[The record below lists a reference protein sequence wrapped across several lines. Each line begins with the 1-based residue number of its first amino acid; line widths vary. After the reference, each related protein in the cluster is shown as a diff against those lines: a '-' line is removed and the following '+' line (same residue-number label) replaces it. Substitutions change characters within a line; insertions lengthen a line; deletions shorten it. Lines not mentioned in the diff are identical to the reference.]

1 MRAAARTE
9 TGCVLEW
16 RSCKLR
22 ASSVGWSII
31 VAGGPG
37 RIDVVATPIGNL
49 ADLAPRAREALAA
62 ADLVAAEDTRHTGA
76 LLAALGLSRPLV
88 SLHEHNER
96 DRIDSLLARLAAGAH
111 IVLVSDAG
119 TPMVS
124 DPGHV
129 LIRAALGAGHAVGAI
144 PGPSAVLAALTLAGL
159 PTDRF
164 CFEGFLPA
172 GGGARRERLAALAR
186 EPRTLVLFEAPHRI
200 VATLNDLA
208 AAFGPERPAAV
219 AREISKVHETVYR
232 GTLGELLRISGEE
245 PNFAR
250 GEITVVIGG
259 APEREEVGDEA
270 LAQRLLPLLRREL
283 PPARAAAI
291 VSQVTGVPRAT
302 LYARLQGDS

>member
-1 MRAAARTE
+1 M
-9 TGCVLEW
+9 
-16 RSCKLR
+16 
-22 ASSVGWSII
+22 
-31 VAGGPG
+31 AGRPG

-76 LLAALGLSRPLV
+76 LLAALGLSRPLI

-111 IVLVSDAG
+111 LVLVSDAG

-129 LIRAALGAGHAVGAI
+129 LIRAAIDAGYSVSAI
-144 PGPSAVLAALTLAGL
+144 PGPSAVLAALTLSGL

-164 CFEGFLPA
+164 CFEGFLPT
-172 GGGARRERLAALAR
+172 GGGARRERLATLAR

-200 VATLNDLA
+200 AATLGELA
-208 AAFGPERPAAV
+208 QAFGPERPAAV

-232 GTLGELLRISGEE
+232 GTLERLLRISGEE

-250 GEITVVIGG
+250 GEITVVLAG
-259 APEREEVGDEA
+259 APAREEAGDEA

-291 VSQVTGVPRAT
+291 TAQVTGVPRAT
-302 LYARLQGDS
+302 LYGRLQAGAAEDSTGE